1 MELNISVTNDALIIP
16 VGIATTPIPIR
27 EIIEAKTFP
36 QTVIGTISP
45 YPTVASETVAHQI
58 DAVMLENTSGCASFS
73 RKYIADAENRMVSK
87 ERNKVKY
94 NSFLTDPSA
103 LMNSFNDLLL
113 LPSLKILESLNKRRI
128 LKKRQSKRTNSLI

>member
-73 RKYIADAENRMVSK
+73 RKYIADAENRIVSK

-94 NSFLTDPSA
+94 NSFFWSYRFSC
-103 LMNSFNDLLL
+103 N
-113 LPSLKILESLNKRRI
+113 PSLLYQRVCSFRRT
-128 LKKRQSKRTNSLI
+128 LFQNSSLIQTFKDL

>member
-128 LKKRQSKRTNSLI
+128 LKKILV